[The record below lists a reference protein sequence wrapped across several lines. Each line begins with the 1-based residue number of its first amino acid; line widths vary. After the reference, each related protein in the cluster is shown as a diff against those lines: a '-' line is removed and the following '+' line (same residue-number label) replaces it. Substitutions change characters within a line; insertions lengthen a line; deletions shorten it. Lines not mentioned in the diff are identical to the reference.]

1 MSIEATKKVTTV
13 SGLPNRN
20 LINKQNKKAKV
31 SALQSSSLTF
41 NSNVKLNQN
50 TIAML
55 HSTENDI
62 DINKIEKIKQAIT
75 EGKLVINPHKIA
87 DEIIKQTFE
96 NIDC

>member
-20 LINKQNKKAKV
+20 LINKQNKKTRV
-31 SALQSSSLTF
+31 SAPQSSSLTF

>member
-13 SGLPNRN
+13 SGVPNRN

-41 NSNVKLNQN
+41 NSNVKLNSN

-96 NIDC
+96 HIDC

>member
-55 HSTENDI
+55 H
-62 DINKIEKIKQAIT
+62 
-75 EGKLVINPHKIA
+75 KIA

-96 NIDC
+96 HIDC

>member
-20 LINKQNKKAKV
+20 LINKQNKKAKI

-62 DINKIEKIKQAIT
+62 DINKTEKIKQAIT
-75 EGKLVINPHKIA
+75 EGKLVINPHN
-87 DEIIKQTFE
+87 IKQTFE
-96 NIDC
+96 HIDC

>member
-1 MSIEATKKVTTV
+1 MSIDATKKVTTV

>member
-13 SGLPNRN
+13 SGVPNRN
-20 LINKQNKKAKV
+20 LINKQNKKAKI
-31 SALQSSSLTF
+31 STLQSSSLTF

-96 NIDC
+96 HIDC

>member
-1 MSIEATKKVTTV
+1 MTGVQTCA
-13 SGLPNRN
+13 LP
-20 LINKQNKKAKV
+20 IY
-31 SALQSSSLTF
+31 
-41 NSNVKLNQN
+41 VKLNQN

-75 EGKLVINPHKIA
+75 EGKLAINPHKIA

>member
-13 SGLPNRN
+13 SGVPNRN
-20 LINKQNKKAKV
+20 LINKQNKKAKI

-62 DINKIEKIKQAIT
+62 DINKIEKIKQAFT

-96 NIDC
+96 HIDC

>member
-1 MSIEATKKVTTV
+1 MSIDATKKVTTV

-20 LINKQNKKAKV
+20 LINKQNKRARV
-31 SALQSSSLTF
+31 SAQQSSSLTF

>member
-75 EGKLVINPHKIA
+75 EGKLAINPHKIA

-96 NIDC
+96 HIDC